1 MFQTKIHKIVNSSFV
16 ISVAFLR
23 LTGRYFATKPVEGIE
38 FMEGLS
44 SDDEIRT
51 SEGSDSVVLSLGD
64 DTINLGENGSSGNWW
79 SDRDIVEGSGHS
91 NVFKLSAGTY
101 VKGYSVTCNGNGSTP
116 KIRTARFL

>member
-1 MFQTKIHKIVNSSFV
+1 
-16 ISVAFLR
+16 
-23 LTGRYFATKPVEGIE
+23 
-38 FMEGLS
+38 MEGLS

-51 SEGSDSVVLSLGD
+51 SEDSDSVVLSLGD
-64 DTINLGENGSSGNWW
+64 DTINLGEKGSSGNWW